1 MIILNERA
9 YAEDCLRNNRMDT
22 KPFQTLVIIANY
34 FAHVKNYSREE
45 MYSALVEYYS
55 LANPKE
61 YFQNK
66 HFWENTIDTIVSKAG
81 KYPLYEIDGVWI
93 TNNELATIN
102 KIEGSSLKRLA
113 FTLICLA
120 RLNNSKNH
128 SNNFWVNNDY
138 KEIFTLARV
147 NCKKRERYINIGKLY
162 RLGLIEVAKRID
174 NLSIR
179 VTFADTTKNY
189 YSRDDGDLFVSDFR
203 ELGYEYLYAMGGNF
217 IRCAECGILTRGNKN
232 GTKKYCN
239 NCSGRTIQVDKII
252 TCVDCGKRFK
262 VNAKNHQT
270 CRCPDCYSVYRKM
283 YYRENKRKNRANN
296 QMSTAQG

>member
-113 FTLICLA
+113 FTLLCLA
-120 RLNNSKNH
+120 KLNNSKNP

-203 ELGYEYLYAMGGNF
+203 ELGYEYLYHNGGNF
-217 IRCAECGILTRGNKN
+217 VRCAECGILTRNNKYGN
-232 GTKKYCN
+232 KKYCRD
-239 NCSGRTIQVDKII
+239 CASYTPRERKQIQCI
-252 TCVDCGKRFK
+252 DCGKIFSVDARLMNK
-262 VNAKNHQT
+262 
-270 CRCPDCYSVYRKM
+270 CRCDDCQNEVNKEKKRIWKRNHDKSRK
-283 YYRENKRKNRANN
+283 AF
-296 QMSTAQG
+296 

>member
-66 HFWENTIDTIVSKAG
+66 NFWENTIDTIVSKAG

-93 TNNELATIN
+93 TNNELVTIN
-102 KIEGSSLKRLA
+102 KIEGGSLKRLA
-113 FTLICLA
+113 FTLLCLSK
-120 RLNNSKNH
+120 LNNSKNP

-138 KEIFTLARV
+138 REIFKLARV

-179 VTFADTTKNY
+179 VTFADTTKTY

-217 IRCAECGILTRGNKN
+217 IRCSECGILTRGNKN

-239 NCSGRTIQVDKII
+239 NCSGYIPQKIKTIFCI
-252 TCVDCGKRFK
+252 DCGKSFSIDARITNK
-262 VNAKNHQT
+262 
-270 CRCPDCYSVYRKM
+270 CRCDECQSIANKESKRMWKQKYDKSRK
-283 YYRENKRKNRANN
+283 AF
-296 QMSTAQG
+296 

>member
-9 YAEDCLRNNRMDT
+9 YAEDCLRNNKMDT
-22 KPFQTLVIIANY
+22 KPFQTLSIIANY
-34 FAHVKNYSREE
+34 FYHVKNYSKDE
-45 MYSALVEYYS
+45 MFIALVEYYS

-66 HFWENTIDTIVSKAG
+66 QFWENTIDTIISKAG
-81 KYPLYEIDGVWI
+81 KYPLYEIDGIWI
-93 TNNELATIN
+93 TNNEFETIN
-102 KIEGSSLKRLA
+102 RIKGESLKRLI
-113 FTLICLA
+113 FTLLCLSK
-120 RLNNSKNH
+120 LNNLKNP

-147 NCKKRERYINIGKLY
+147 NCKKIERYINIGKLY

-179 VTFADTTKNY
+179 ITFADTTKNS
-189 YSRDDGDLFVSDFR
+189 YSRNDGDLFVSDFR

-239 NCSGRTIQVDKII
+239 NCSGYTPKATKEI
-252 TCVDCGKRFK
+252 TCVDCGTTVIIKSMNTK
-262 VNAKNHQT
+262 T
-270 CRCPDCYSVYRKM
+270 CRCEACQSTINREKTKIRKRR
-283 YYRENKRKNRANN
+283 YDLKEKSNDSNF
-296 QMSTAQG
+296 